1 MSFIL
6 DKGACVHVNSKNKFK
21 ETPLYLTLE
30 RVANSTD
37 RFNCVQLLLKSGANP
52 NVGCFEKNPLGKA
65 VDIQDV
71 AIANLLL
78 QHGAKAQFDLEFGS
92 TLPLQKLFRWR
103 NSNGIYLYIYK
114 RKLLTTRTF
123 EIVCVVSHFVKKLRI
138 HV

>member
-6 DKGACVHVNSKNKFK
+6 EKGACVNVNSKNKFK

-52 NVGCFEKNPLGKA
+52 NVGCVEKYPLGKA

-78 QHGAKAQFDLEFGS
+78 QHGAKAQFDLKYRS
-92 TLPLQKLFRWR
+92 PLPLQKLFRWR
-103 NSNGIYLYIYK
+103 NSNGIYLYI
-114 RKLLTTRTF
+114 
-123 EIVCVVSHFVKKLRI
+123 
-138 HV
+138 

>member
-6 DKGACVHVNSKNKFK
+6 DKGNCVNVNSKNKFK

-52 NVGCFEKNPLGKA
+52 NVGCVEKYPLGKA

-78 QHGAKAQFDLEFGS
+78 QHGAKAQFDLKYRS
-92 TLPLQKLFRWR
+92 PLPLQKLFRWR
-103 NSNGIYLYIYK
+103 NSNGIYLYI
-114 RKLLTTRTF
+114 
-123 EIVCVVSHFVKKLRI
+123 
-138 HV
+138 

>member
-6 DKGACVHVNSKNKFK
+6 DKGACVNVNSKNKFK

-52 NVGCFEKNPLGKA
+52 NVGCVEKNPLGKA

-78 QHGAKAQFDLEFGS
+78 QHGAKAQFDLKYRS
-92 TLPLQKLFRWR
+92 PLPSAK
-103 NSNGIYLYIYK
+103 II
-114 RKLLTTRTF
+114 
-123 EIVCVVSHFVKKLRI
+123 
-138 HV
+138 